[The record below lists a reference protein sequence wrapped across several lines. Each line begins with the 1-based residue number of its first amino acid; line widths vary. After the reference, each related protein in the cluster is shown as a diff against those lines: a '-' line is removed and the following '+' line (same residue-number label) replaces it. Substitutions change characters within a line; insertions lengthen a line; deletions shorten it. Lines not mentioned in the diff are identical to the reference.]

1 MKVLVTCLVVPYDCG
16 SSWIH
21 VSFDIITTDTVL
33 RLIDPGYR
41 DYVEHY
47 AEHCTRLC
55 MLYQQGLVHFVDR
68 PYKHLYRDCV
78 AESRYRAE
86 SYACPLSKTLYS
98 YTPMSGDD
106 MYAIS
111 IAEFIPIESL
121 ILGLFDL

>member
-16 SSWIH
+16 SIWIH

-41 DYVEHY
+41 NYVEHY

-55 MLYQQGLVHFVDR
+55 MLYQQGLYHFVDR
-68 PYKHLYRDCV
+68 PFNHIYRDYV
-78 AESRYRAE
+78 RSNLRVESR
-86 SYACPLSKTLYS
+86 YACPLSKTLYS
-98 YTPMSGDD
+98 YTPVSGDD
-106 MYAIS
+106 MYAMS

-121 ILGLFDL
+121 ILGFDL